1 MPHQNISTLAEE
13 GGHHIWKLSKRDVIN
28 HGEITIVCKNS
39 SVEIINMLHNKNMSG
54 ILVQMESTAQ
64 AYKVNEVFVT
74 ALKSLVACYYIV
86 DTEIM
91 RHEICLLM

>member
-1 MPHQNISTLAEE
+1 
-13 GGHHIWKLSKRDVIN
+13 
-28 HGEITIVCKNS
+28 
-39 SVEIINMLHNKNMSG
+39 MLHNKNMSG